1 MNTTNMEALVEQNE
15 TEAEKF
21 LRNVLMKEGDCRFS
35 MEVRLSNKTVRHYN
49 LHAVSKPT
57 ALFEAEHFL
66 DQLLA
71 QSNEDRIMWRI
82 PGVAC
87 WTVMSKQTANTVSPK
102 HVEKKQSW
110 FSSFIER
117 YFFIDEE

>member
-1 MNTTNMEALVEQNE
+1 MNTTNMEALIEQNE
-15 TEAEKF
+15 TGAEKF

-66 DQLLA
+66 KQLLA
-71 QSNEDRIMWRI
+71 QSDEERIMWRI
-82 PGVAC
+82 PGVAG
-87 WTVMSKQTANTVSPK
+87 WTVMSNKTSTIGPPKQ
-102 HVEKKQSW
+102 EKKQSW

-117 YFFIDEE
+117 YFYIDEE